1 MGDNKIL
8 ALVPKGLKRIIIRS
22 TRAGRVQDIKKLNS
36 SLQQNTDLVAK
47 EYKNLDLIEE
57 QVASVLEQLKKED
70 FKDEM
75 AEIDLM
81 DNITEE
87 EREKLKFSLME
98 IKEKGL
104 KELEPI
110 ASTSQKI
117 KGHMLV
123 TLNKAQV
130 QRAILQAKTDLASN
144 AHLQVETLQVINEET
159 ADINKDLEKLINDLD
174 AMNTKAISD
183 YSSFA
188 KETKEVIE
196 GIPRDESSE
205 GEKTSSVDVIEKIID
220 KGKLLNKSKED
231 LAKAKRKKAD
241 KNKE

>member
-231 LAKAKRKKAD
+231 LAKAKREKAD